1 MAHQAD
7 RTITVGND
15 PLKQFGIGQL
25 AHQPL
30 RGAQYHDPALDQL
43 FRGQRLMAGALEA
56 DKLGDIFQ
64 VLPEYEL
71 IALGN
76 HRNIAYAELEQ
87 AFASSRIV
95 QDINGD
101 EINFFARKKL
111 FRPETAA
118 SPRLGKQNELFV
130 GAHV

>member
-15 PLKQFGIGQL
+15 PFKQFGVRQL

-30 RGAQYHDPALDQL
+30 CGAQHHDPALNQF
-43 FRGQRLMAGALEA
+43 FRRQRFMAGALEA
-56 DKLGDIFQ
+56 DKLGDILQ

-76 HRNIAYAELEQ
+76 HRNIAHAKLEQ
-87 AFASSRIV
+87 AFAAGRIV

-101 EINFFARKKL
+101 EIDFFARKKL

>member
-1 MAHQAD
+1 
-7 RTITVGND
+7 
-15 PLKQFGIGQL
+15 
-25 AHQPL
+25 
-30 RGAQYHDPALDQL
+30 
-43 FRGQRLMAGALEA
+43 MAGALEA
-56 DKLGDIFQ
+56 DKLGDILE

-76 HRNIAYAELEQ
+76 HRNIAHAELEQ
-87 AFASSRIV
+87 AFAAGRIV

-101 EINFFARKKL
+101 EIDFFARKKL